1 MQKFKY
7 ILDNIIGRCPSCY
20 YNFLQILCEMA
31 CSPNQDQFIW
41 PLETINITRPI
52 ENNQHSPDQSGRA
65 DWALDDYVDPEDEEG
80 VQEDNEAK
88 EKVTAKPIETVQVVR
103 KIRYFI
109 SEKQAQDFI
118 DSCW

>member
-20 YNFLQILCEMA
+20 YNFLRILCEMA

-41 PLETINITRPI
+41 PLETINITRSI
-52 ENNQHSPDQSGRA
+52 ENNQSISDESGRS
-65 DWALDDYVDPEDEEG
+65 DWALPDYVDPEEEEQDE
-80 VQEDNEAK
+80 VK
-88 EKVTAKPIETVQVVR
+88 EKVTAKPVETVHVIR
-103 KIRYFI
+103 KIRYFL